1 MTPQAALIEL
11 LGRVGASQG
20 AAVLINDDEL
30 NLWPSAAV
38 AAMKTQ
44 RLLAKAR
51 PASSAICPGCE
62 RDCVMPVHVLTA
74 EGSRPA
80 RAFIVC
86 DKRDDTSRVP
96 VPLTKL
102 TQWQC
107 SADAV
112 CGFVAISL
120 ALRRS
125 DKQSSSAGLF
135 EIGIA
140 TGDKRSQMLCLQ
152 ANGVLALVA
161 GNNPLPLAEVVEYH
175 GGAYSLDGVMI
186 QQLVDA
192 ATTADKRYTPSNA
205 KREARKL
212 DTQAMYESWQKEY
225 RALKKKRRNMPEV
238 WYSKQIEKMDIANG
252 RNFST
257 IKKHMIL

>member
-1 MTPQAALIEL
+1 MTPLAALIEL

-20 AAVLINDDEL
+20 AAVLVNDDEL
-30 NLWPSAAV
+30 SLWPSAAV

-44 RLLAKAR
+44 RLLTKAR
-51 PASSAICPGCE
+51 PASSAMCPGCE
-62 RDCVMPVHVLTA
+62 RDCVMPVHVLPA
-74 EGSRPA
+74 EGNRPTS
-80 RAFIVC
+80 AFVVC
-86 DKRDDTSRVP
+86 DKRSNINRVAI
-96 VPLTKL
+96 PLTKL

-125 DKQSSSAGLF
+125 DKHTTSAGLF

-152 ANGVLALVA
+152 ANGLLLLVA
-161 GNNPLPLAEVVEYH
+161 GGNSLPLADLVGYRD
-175 GGAYSLDGVMI
+175 GAYSLDGAMI
-186 QQLVDA
+186 RQLVDA
-192 ATTADKRYTPSNA
+192 ATTADNRYTPSNA
-205 KREARKL
+205 KREAGKL
-212 DTQAMYESWQKEY
+212 DTQAMYASWQKEY
-225 RALKKKRRNMPEV
+225 LALKKKRPKMSDV
-238 WYSKQIEKMDIANG
+238 WYSKQIEKMDIANE